1 MRAHS
6 YQADDQPSRAARPI
20 HEADA
25 AVDAA
30 LHPCVGAHAARA
42 DAITLGLPCWS
53 PADSVAVWPLAR
65 VFVLSTA
72 PPCLLARSARGVS
85 LSCRRRITSLHRTFN
100 AIGIRA
106 ATNAFQAN
114 ANFIATWLKIMVF
127 GGMPNED
134 GSRPASALVLVV
146 GRFASTRFAP
156 PHPRRMILL

>member
-1 MRAHS
+1 MQYSLRVHGLAHATCE
-6 YQADDQPSRAARPI
+6 QEPILTWAPLRARPGS
-20 HEADA
+20 ARNYLTGFRA
-25 AVDAA
+25 RCSRFVCCCAVLA
-30 LHPCVGAHAARA
+30 
-42 DAITLGLPCWS
+42 S
-53 PADSVAVWPLAR
+53 AR